1 MTNPVTIAFIFLG
14 PLVIIALFTLAAML
28 ERSRAGATAPPGFF
42 QRNGA
47 PVATFLIVAVAFW
60 ALVMIVMPSLYMIDY
75 SFHPKLPPSR
85 RGGPDDIYTLENY
98 RYFLYGSTRD
108 FSQWNVTH
116 IHAFWITIFVS
127 MLVTIANFV
136 ICYPLAYFMAQVAP
150 KKAVVRLMLLL
161 IIPYWVN
168 EILRAFAFRVLLGT
182 GGVINSGPAKI
193 ADLYQMIL
201 ENCTEMIET
210 MIEMDFYRHG
220 QPSGTGVSD
229 NRVLNSNGIDEALN
243 NGIDYSLFGNRYT
256 YYGGQV
262 RNGNIG
268 VALNVTPLYLGTP
281 TGAPGQID
289 FGALQQLWAQC
300 KVTGGKPTLGI
311 TNVFGFK
318 AISIALD
325 VYRRDISNIK
335 HDIKWDAL
343 DFNGTDI
350 FADPLAP
357 SAQAQ
362 NYIALGPNAGAAGNT
377 NLIDGVGSNTTTPT
391 FTTGQFTNAQTG
403 AALTLSP
410 TGSGLPSNAT
420 IQPSEAVYFLEPE
433 SFKLR
438 TTDKAGFDFGIRRTK
453 LPYNVSVDAIMMRL
467 GTNLYN
473 CQPRHNAYA
482 YGFSA

>member
-1 MTNPVTIAFIFLG
+1 MPFTPNDPLYNEIDSTNLESVRKNVVWNNFFVGTPFLEKLRVAGVADPFLG
-14 PLVIIALFTLAAML
+14 G
-28 ERSRAGATAPPGFF
+28 AGMTEGILYGRPQGAGVNPGQDITITRQQIDTKIKFF
-42 QRNGA
+42 
-47 PVATFLIVAVAFW
+47 
-60 ALVMIVMPSLYMIDY
+60 
-75 SFHPKLPPSR
+75 PKLYASWFPMDEWEM
-85 RGGPDDIYTLENY
+85 DD
-98 RYFLYGSTRD
+98 GSG
-108 FSQWNVTH
+108 Q
-116 IHAFWITIFVS
+116 
-127 MLVTIANFV
+127 
-136 ICYPLAYFMAQVAP
+136 
-150 KKAVVRLMLLL
+150 
-161 IIPYWVN
+161 
-168 EILRAFAFRVLLGT
+168 

-193 ADLYQMIL
+193 ADIYTLYMEGLVMQI
-201 ENCTEMIET
+201 NT
-210 MIEMDFYRHG
+210 MLEMDSFRHG
-220 QPSGTGVSD
+220 QQNSATVQD
-229 NRVLNSNGIDEALN
+229 NRIKVSNGLDEALN
-243 NGIDYSLFGNRYT
+243 NGIDYSVYGNRYT

-268 VALNVTPLYLGTP
+268 VALNVTPLYLGTA

-300 KVTGGKPTLGI
+300 KVTGGKPSLGI

-377 NLIDGVGSNTTTPT
+377 NLVDGVGSNTTTPT
-391 FTTGQFTNAQTG
+391 FATGQFVNAAG
-403 AALTLSP
+403 ANVNFSP
-410 TGSGLPSNAT
+410 TNSGLPSNAT
-420 IQPSEAVYFLEPE
+420 IQPSEYVAFLEPE

-438 TTDKAGFDFGIRRTK
+438 TTDKSGFDFGIRRTK

-482 YGFSA
+482 YGFTA